1 LKKRNETVYKDRA
14 ILAGV
19 CFPDEDRRQ
28 HGERLDELEQLSRTA
43 GALIQ
48 GRITQNRTRPDPKF
62 FVGSGKAE
70 EIQAMVDEHDANVVI
85 FDNDLSPAQVSNLE
99 DKMDARV
106 KDRSE
111 LILDIFALHARTKAA
126 KLQVELAR
134 LEYTLPRLK
143 RMWTHLSRQAG
154 GIGAR
159 GPGERQIEMDRRLA
173 NERITELKEKLEE
186 VEKQKE
192 REVKGRADEFTVS
205 LVGYTNAGKST
216 LMNRLT
222 GTDIDVEDKL
232 FSTLSTKTK
241 KWVVDGSDEVLLS
254 DTVGF
259 IRNLPHHLVASFRST
274 LEETTHADLLLHVV
288 DASHPGAREHIESVR
303 DTLSEIDADDIPT
316 LLLLNKQDR
325 IEEGFDG
332 RGVHARY
339 PDAIEVSARTG
350 QGLEHLENRVRRIID
365 EQRVELEL
373 QVPAREGKLLD
384 MIHGNGRV
392 MKSEPKDDKYMRI
405 RALLG
410 PRYASQIPEDYVLS
424 AENGNLVQS
433 GGDSTHGRR

>member
-1 LKKRNETVYKDRA
+1 MKTPTETVYKDRA

-19 CFPDEDRRQ
+19 RFPDEDGRQ
-28 HGERLDELEQLSRTA
+28 HRERLDELEQLSQTA
-43 GALIQ
+43 GARIR
-48 GRITQNRTRPDPKF
+48 GRITQNRTRPDSEF
-62 FVGSGKAE
+62 FVGSGKAN
-70 EIQAMVDEHDANVVI
+70 EIQRMVEEEDASVVI

-99 DKMDARV
+99 EKMDARV
-106 KDRSE
+106 IDRSE

-173 NERITELKEKLEE
+173 NERITELKKKIEE
-186 VEKQKE
+186 VEKQKK
-192 REVKGRADEFTVS
+192 REVKGRANEFTVS

-222 GTDIDVEDKL
+222 GTSIDVEDKL

-288 DASHPGAREHIESVR
+288 DASHPNAMDHIASVR
-303 DTLSEIDADDIPT
+303 ETLSQIDADEIPSI
-316 LLLLNKQDR
+316 LLLNKQDR
-325 IEEGFDG
+325 IEDGFDG
-332 RGVHARY
+332 RGVRANY
-339 PDAIEVSARTG
+339 PDAIEISARTG
-350 QGLEHLENRVRRIID
+350 QGMERLENRVRRVID
-365 EQRVELEL
+365 EKRIELVLE
-373 QVPAREGKLLD
+373 VPAREGKLLD

-392 MKSEPKDDKYMRI
+392 MESEPRNEHMHI
-405 RALLG
+405 RARLG
-410 PRYASQIPEDYVLS
+410 PRYASRIPEDYVLRS
-424 AENGNLVQS
+424 ENGNLVES
-433 GGDSTHGRR
+433 GGEQINGRY